1 MRSDTP
7 ERRTEVAKAAV
18 DEMVRQKPVSE
29 FDDDGMILSVVV
41 VRNMLLPAHVMNSKK
56 ILKYLSNKYYN
67 NIYISIMSRYTP
79 MPDVPDAYPELKR
92 RVKRNEYERL
102 TDYALKL
109 GIENAYIQDMTVA
122 KESFIPKFDNEGV

>member
-1 MRSDTP
+1 
-7 ERRTEVAKAAV
+7 
-18 DEMVRQKPVSE
+18 
-29 FDDDGMILSVVV
+29 
-41 VRNMLLPAHVMNSKK
+41 
-56 ILKYLSNKYYN
+56 
-67 NIYISIMSRYTP
+67 MSRYTP